1 MCESVCRVHL
11 SLPVRF
17 CTMRLSLPVRFCTIR
32 LCLPIRYA
40 LLHNT
45 SLSADS
51 LLHNTSLSTESL
63 FAVCTRHLYLPTRF
77 CIVRLCLPIRFAQH
91 ISVCRFASARYIAVY
106 RLVIRFLHLTAQ
118 KNPRRLPAPPAG
130 LMSAFPTPR
139 ARSSPTPR
147 WIPASP
153 PTPLGSLDLAD
164 RSVCH
169 SAIASAQYISVCR
182 FASAHCISVSRFA
195 SAQYVLVRRFADCL
209 IHPQIPAMSLYLP
222 IRFCTTAS
230 LSTDSLLPTAS
241 L

>member
-1 MCESVCRVHL
+1 
-11 SLPVRF
+11 
-17 CTMRLSLPVRFCTIR
+17 
-32 LCLPIRYA
+32 
-40 LLHNT
+40 
-45 SLSADS
+45 
-51 LLHNTSLSTESL
+51 
-63 FAVCTRHLYLPTRF
+63 
-77 CIVRLCLPIRFAQH
+77 
-91 ISVCRFASARYIAVY
+91 
-106 RLVIRFLHLTAQ
+106 
-118 KNPRRLPAPPAG
+118 
-130 LMSAFPTPR
+130 MSAFPTPR

-182 FASAHCISVSRFA
+182 FASARCISVSRFA

-241 L
+241 LSTDSLLPTTSLSTDSLLHNTSLSADSLRPTASLSTDSLLPTTSLSADLCSTSKRTNESNKQTVNEPFFVTPLPIYVDLTRDPTDSLLHNTSLSADSLLHNTSFCTTHPKPYQ